1 MPTRAKTVK
10 ELPVNGHNVEVITY
24 GDPDDPVD
32 VALECDDCN
41 EVLLDADLYTIA
53 ARRDRKHSGVSGH

>member
-1 MPTRAKTVK
+1 MVDNNNLLWDILLAHTGHDVK
-10 ELPVNGHNVEVITY
+10 VVTY

-41 EVLLDADLYTIA
+41 QVLLDADLYTIA
-53 ARRDRKHSGVSGH
+53 ARRDRKHSDR